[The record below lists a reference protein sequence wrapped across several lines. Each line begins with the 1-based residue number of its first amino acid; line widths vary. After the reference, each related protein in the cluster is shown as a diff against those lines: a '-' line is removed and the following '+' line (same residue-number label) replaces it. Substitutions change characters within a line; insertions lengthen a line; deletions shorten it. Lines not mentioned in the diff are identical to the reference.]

1 MNVQKIF
8 DVLKEDDKNSALGIV
23 CNELEEQGYTVRINQ
38 KPVTGEGFFNGKYP
52 EIENTMNP
60 LKISLFKSGSL
71 EQEFVIE
78 FTDFHEFIIK
88 QKKIPKC

>member
-8 DVLKEDDKNSALGIV
+8 DVLKEDDKNSALGII
-23 CNELEEQGYTVRINQ
+23 CSELEKQGYTVKIDG
-38 KPVTGEGFFNGKYP
+38 KPVTGGEVFNGKFQ
-52 EIENTMNP
+52 EVENSMNP

-78 FTDFHEFIIK
+78 FTDYHEFIIK
-88 QKKIPKC
+88 QK